1 MSIFQIES
9 AKEELA
15 LLRES
20 NNRSSKEIEENA
32 ASIAGLEEDFVQ
44 RKARL
49 KHLEYDVNVIEKEG
63 RKLARELEKVLR
75 IQITE
80 AEVHHHHQNPDNL
93 ENDTNN
99 PVGIDDSVDSS
110 VDMTLPLSSSS
121 DAKAVRHQGPPSYS
135 NSPCQTT
142 RPASDGSVTAA
153 DLAEAVTE
161 RCLITGSPSSSG
173 NSSDSKSSFNH
184 RDRNRNSTDT
194 PDLPD
199 LGDSFLLSS
208 PDMSP
213 RGAAVGPTLSG
224 NLRKPIIH
232 ARMSALVK
240 SSVLSGAASSV
251 RSGTAAGR
259 ADSGDPEAENSDT
272 GLSSLHSSSD
282 EATLDFGTLV

>member
-1 MSIFQIES
+1 M
-9 AKEELA
+9 
-15 LLRES
+15 
-20 NNRSSKEIEENA
+20 
-32 ASIAGLEEDFVQ
+32 
-44 RKARL
+44 
-49 KHLEYDVNVIEKEG
+49 
-63 RKLARELEKVLR
+63 LR

-80 AEVHHHHQNPDNL
+80 AEVHHQNPDNL
-93 ENDTNN
+93 ENDTSN

-121 DAKAVRHQGPPSYS
+121 DSKPAVSQQGPPSSYS

-213 RGAAVGPTLSG
+213 RGAAVGPPLPG

-240 SSVLSGAASSV
+240 SSVSSGAASSV
-251 RSGTAAGR
+251 RTAGR
-259 ADSGDPEAENSDT
+259 ADPGDPEAENSDT

-282 EATLDFGTLV
+282 EATLDFWTLV

>member
-80 AEVHHHHQNPDNL
+80 AEVHHHQNPDNL

-99 PVGIDDSVDSS
+99 PGGINDSVDSS

-121 DAKAVRHQGPPSYS
+121 DSKAVSHQGPPSYS

-213 RGAAVGPTLSG
+213 RGAVGPPLSG

-240 SSVLSGAASSV
+240 SSVSSGAASSV
-251 RSGTAAGR
+251 RSGTAGR
-259 ADSGDPEAENSDT
+259 ADPGDPEAENSDT

>member
-80 AEVHHHHQNPDNL
+80 AEVHHHQIPDNL

-121 DAKAVRHQGPPSYS
+121 DSKAVSHQGPPSYS

-184 RDRNRNSTDT
+184 RDRNRSSTGT

-213 RGAAVGPTLSG
+213 RGAVGPPLSG

-240 SSVLSGAASSV
+240 SSVSSGAASSV
-251 RSGTAAGR
+251 RSGTAGR
-259 ADSGDPEAENSDT
+259 ADPGDPEAENSDT

>member
-80 AEVHHHHQNPDNL
+80 AEVHHHQNPDNL
-93 ENDTNN
+93 EDTNN
-99 PVGIDDSVDSS
+99 TVIDDSVDSS
-110 VDMTLPLSSSS
+110 VDMTLPMSSSS
-121 DAKAVRHQGPPSYS
+121 DSKAVSHQGPPSYS

-213 RGAAVGPTLSG
+213 RGAVGPPLSG

-240 SSVLSGAASSV
+240 SSSSGAASSV
-251 RSGTAAGR
+251 RSGTAGR
-259 ADSGDPEAENSDT
+259 ADPGDPEAENSDT

>member
-1 MSIFQIES
+1 M
-9 AKEELA
+9 
-15 LLRES
+15 
-20 NNRSSKEIEENA
+20 
-32 ASIAGLEEDFVQ
+32 
-44 RKARL
+44 
-49 KHLEYDVNVIEKEG
+49 
-63 RKLARELEKVLR
+63 LR

-80 AEVHHHHQNPDNL
+80 AEVHHHQNPDNL
-93 ENDTNN
+93 EDTNN
-99 PVGIDDSVDSS
+99 PVIDDSVDSS
-110 VDMTLPLSSSS
+110 VDMTLPMSSSS
-121 DAKAVRHQGPPSYS
+121 DSKAVSHQGPPSYS

-213 RGAAVGPTLSG
+213 RGAVGPPLSG

-240 SSVLSGAASSV
+240 SSSSGAASSV
-251 RSGTAAGR
+251 RSGTAGR
-259 ADSGDPEAENSDT
+259 ADPGDPEAENSDT

>member
-63 RKLARELEKVLR
+63 RKLARELEKVRR

-80 AEVHHHHQNPDNL
+80 AEVHHHQNPDSL

-121 DAKAVRHQGPPSYS
+121 DSKAVSHQGPPSYS

-213 RGAAVGPTLSG
+213 RGAVGPPLSG

-240 SSVLSGAASSV
+240 SSSSGAASSV
-251 RSGTAAGR
+251 RSGTAGR
-259 ADSGDPEAENSDT
+259 ADPGDPEAENSDT